1 MPVGYHKGG
10 KVPEAGSVSP
20 HLPVQTRPG
29 LGIILGEEK
38 IMGEVG
44 PNPRRIEVIP
54 ATRPVRKAPEP
65 QPTPVRP
72 VREPEK
78 VPA

>member
-1 MPVGYHKGG
+1 
-10 KVPEAGSVSP
+10 
-20 HLPVQTRPG
+20 
-29 LGIILGEEK
+29 
-38 IMGEVG
+38 MGDVG

-54 ATRPVRKAPEP
+54 ATKPVRSTPEIKP
-65 QPTPVRP
+65 VTPVRP